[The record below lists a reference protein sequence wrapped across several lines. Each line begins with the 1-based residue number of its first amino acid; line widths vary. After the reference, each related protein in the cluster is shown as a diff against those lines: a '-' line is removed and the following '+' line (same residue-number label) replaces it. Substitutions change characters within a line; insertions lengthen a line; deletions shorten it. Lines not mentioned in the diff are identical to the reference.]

1 MVQAHFEIFIEKGED
16 PEEEKFRFRLTAPNG
31 EIIAASEAYESKDG
45 CQKGIEA
52 VRTYARYAQL
62 QDLTLKVVE

>member
-1 MVQAHFEIFIEKGED
+1 MAQAHFEIFLDTDEKHR
-16 PEEEKFRFRLTAPNG
+16 FRFRAPSG
-31 EIIAASEAYESKDG
+31 DIIVASEAYESKDG
-45 CQKGIEA
+45 CKDGIEA

>member
-1 MVQAHFEIFIEKGED
+1 MAQAHFEIFLDIDK
-16 PEEEKFRFRLTAPNG
+16 KHRFRLRAPNG
-31 EIIAASEAYESKDG
+31 EIIVASEAYESKDG

-52 VRTYARYAQL
+52 VRTYSRYAQL